1 MAQSR
6 TLFFLHMLYCLND
19 RKVMHGKDLKGEIKD
34 ATTYSPKAVVF
45 KLRSKEF
52 QVSVGVF
59 QDSASTFPPHENC

>member
-1 MAQSR
+1 
-6 TLFFLHMLYCLND
+6 
-19 RKVMHGKDLKGEIKD
+19 MHGKDLKGEIKD